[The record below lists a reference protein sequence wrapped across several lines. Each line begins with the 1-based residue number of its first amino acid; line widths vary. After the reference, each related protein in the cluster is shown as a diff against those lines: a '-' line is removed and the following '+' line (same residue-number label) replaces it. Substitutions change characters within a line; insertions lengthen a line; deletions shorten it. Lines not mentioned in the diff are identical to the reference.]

1 MRGKP
6 PETSPTEPIPAEPP
20 PEPSLPPESAPAGQ
34 RVGWM
39 APTAAALLVLIVGA
53 VAATPYWAPAVMQML
68 PWGTPAQSQPA
79 AKPAPAPAAHDD
91 ALAAR
96 VAALEAQAHNNPND
110 AALQAL
116 GKRLA
121 ALETRPG
128 PDLTPLQNELT
139 ALAASV
145 ADLTQKIGTIDKAQ
159 AAPSGGTALA
169 LLLLQIR
176 EAVEI
181 GRPFDAEYQ
190 ALTTLSHSHPDIV
203 TAAAPLADAAKSGVA
218 SRAVLAARLHQ
229 LAPQIAAAAPPAT
242 SSWRSQVVAR
252 LRSLVTIRRIDGA
265 GQTPAEA
272 AVTGAERA
280 LAGSDLKAAIDAL
293 SGLGGANL
301 AAAQPWLAMARQRL
315 AVEIAL
321 RQIETLVT
329 TELGGAAVAP
339 AKPG

>member
-6 PETSPTEPIPAEPP
+6 PETSPTALMPAEPP
-20 PEPSLPPESAPAGQ
+20 PEPSAESAPAG
-34 RVGWM
+34 RRIGWV
-39 APTAAALLVLIVGA
+39 APTATALLVLIVGA
-53 VAATPYWAPAVMQML
+53 VAATPFWAPAVMQVL
-68 PWGTPAQSQPA
+68 PWGTLPPAPA
-79 AKPAPAPAAHDD
+79 SAPAPAAHDD

-96 VAALEAQAHNNPND
+96 VAALEAQARNNPND
-110 AALQAL
+110 AALQAV
-116 GKRLA
+116 GKRLS
-121 ALETRPG
+121 ALEARPG

-159 AAPSGGTALA
+159 AAPTDGTALA

-176 EAVEI
+176 EAVDS

-190 ALTTLSHSHPDIV
+190 ALTTLSRGHPDIAA
-203 TAAAPLADAAKSGVA
+203 AAAPLAEPAKSGVA

-229 LAPQIAAAAPPAT
+229 LAPQIAAAAAPAT
-242 SSWRSQVVAR
+242 SSWRSQIVSR

-265 GQTPAEA
+265 GRSPAEV

-280 LAGSDLKAAIDAL
+280 LAGGDLKAAIDAL

-315 AVEIAL
+315 AVETAL
-321 RQIETLVT
+321 RQIETLIT
-329 TELGGAAVAP
+329 AELGGAPATP